1 MTNNDI
7 LRRLR
12 YAFNFSDTK
21 VIAIFR
27 AADKQ
32 VTRAEISDW
41 LKKEEDADFKKLNDV
56 ELATFLNGFI
66 NTKRGKKEG
75 EQPKPEKRLSNN
87 IIFKKLKIALN
98 LKSND
103 ILQILESADFKIS
116 EHELSSFFRKPGNS
130 HYRECKDQIL
140 RTFLKGIQLKYREDK
155 EAKKEQE
162 PAKPSV
168 WDK

>member
-12 YAFNFSDTK
+12 YTFNFSDTK

-32 VTRAEISDW
+32 VTRTEISDW
-41 LKKEEDADFKKLNDV
+41 LKKEEDDDFKKLNDV

-98 LKSND
+98 LKSDD

-140 RTFLKGIQLKYREDK
+140 RTFLKGIQIKYRK
-155 EAKKEQE
+155 EEKQE
-162 PAKPSV
+162 SAKPSV

>member
-12 YAFNFSDTK
+12 YTFDFSDTK
-21 VIAIFR
+21 MIEIFI
-27 AADKQ
+27 AADKT

-41 LKKEEDADFKKLNDV
+41 LKKEEDVEFKDLLDV
-56 ELATFLNGFI
+56 ELATFLNGLI

-98 LKSND
+98 LKSGD
-103 ILQILESADFKIS
+103 ILEILASVSFELS
-116 EHELSSFFRKPGNS
+116 EHELSSFFRKLSNS

-140 RTFLKGIQLKYREDK
+140 RNFLKGIQIKYR
-155 EAKKEQE
+155 KEQNPE
-162 PAKPSV
+162 AEDQPPVKN
-168 WDK
+168 K

>member
-12 YAFNFSDTK
+12 YAFDFSDTK
-21 VIAIFR
+21 MIATFR

-32 VTRAEISDW
+32 VTRAEISNW
-41 LKKEEDADFKKLNDV
+41 LKKEDDSDFKKLHDV

-66 NTKRGKKEG
+66 NIKRGKKEG
-75 EQPKPEKRLSNN
+75 DQPKPEKRLSNN

-98 LKSND
+98 LKSDD
-103 ILQILESADFKIS
+103 ILQILKSADFVIS
-116 EHELSSFFRKPGNS
+116 EHELNSFFRKPGNS

-140 RTFLKGIQLKYREDK
+140 RTFLKGVQIKYREEGKQD
-155 EAKKEQE
+155 
-162 PAKPSV
+162 PTKPSV

>member
-12 YAFNFSDTK
+12 YAFDFSDTK
-21 VIAIFR
+21 MIAIFR
-27 AADKQ
+27 AAEKK
-32 VTRAEISDW
+32 VTRAEISNW
-41 LKKEEDADFKKLNDV
+41 LKKEEDTDFKKFHDV
-56 ELATFLNGFI
+56 ELATFLNGMI
-66 NTKRGKKEG
+66 NNMREKKEG

-98 LKSND
+98 LKSDD
-103 ILQILESADFKIS
+103 ILAILKSADFVLS

-140 RTFLKGIQLKYREDK
+140 RNFIQGIQLKYRKDENPK
-155 EAKKEQE
+155 LVK
-162 PAKPSV
+162 PAKPTV

>member
-12 YAFNFSDTK
+12 YAFDFSDTK

-32 VTRAEISDW
+32 VTRAEISNW
-41 LKKEEDADFKKLNDV
+41 LKKEEDDDFKKLHDI
-56 ELATFLNGFI
+56 ELATFLNGLI
-66 NTKRGKKEG
+66 NNKRGKKEG
-75 EQPKPEKRLSNN
+75 EQPKPEKRLTNN

-98 LKSND
+98 LKSD
-103 ILQILESADFKIS
+103 EILQIMDSADLKIS

-140 RTFLKGIQLKYREDK
+140 RTFIRGVQMKYRK
-155 EAKKEQE
+155 EEEPKEEQE